1 MSRYLLRMEFDGRKI
16 SKLNELEI
24 IELQFE
30 TVSDEEARVIA
41 MEKWTD
47 EDKER
52 QGSKTVRMKRNSAL
66 YKQISYP

>member
-1 MSRYLLRMEFDGRKI
+1 MEFDGRKI